1 MRIKIYLNNLL
12 YWCGILAATFF
23 KLKLLHEAFILSILP
38 LAVGITYY
46 AYYIDKLTKIKIF
59 KVSLIIKFTAFIIL
73 TISHIS
79 SIHGKIICIIFL
91 LDQVVLIVS
100 LIKANRRVEFS
111 NIIQDNISEDNK
123 TKKRILEYNFL
134 NLIALFLLSSLF
146 PPFIFLVTKLIVY
159 FLIIFLIKREQVKF
173 DKKEFLFHL
182 LGEVLMIIFSL
193 WNRTIFVCI
202 VFSVISTRD
211 ITQKDQP

>member
-23 KLKLLHEAFILSILP
+23 KLKLLHEGFILSILP
-38 LAVGITYY
+38 LAIGITYY
-46 AYYIDKLTKIKIF
+46 AYYIDKFTEIKIF
-59 KVSLIIKFTAFIIL
+59 KLSLVIKFIAFIIL
-73 TISHIS
+73 TISDIS

-91 LDQVVLIVS
+91 IDQVILIVG
-100 LIKANRRVEFS
+100 LIKANRREEFS
-111 NIIQDNISEDNK
+111 NILHDNILEDNK

-146 PPFIFLVTKLIVY
+146 PPVIFLVTKIIVY
-159 FLIIFLIKREQVKF
+159 FLIIFLIKREQIKL

-193 WNRTIFVCI
+193 WNRTILVCI
-202 VFSVISTRD
+202 VFSIISTRD
-211 ITQKDQP
+211 ITQKEQS